1 MTKVGFT
8 GTQKGLTSIQL
19 FRISELIEGAS
30 ELHHGDCIGADDEV
44 DKIATMLRIAKT
56 IHPPLENKKRAFC
69 TRGYFLILRA
79 KGYLERNRDIVDAT
93 EYLIAAP
100 SGAEQTRSGTWS
112 TVRYAKKMRKRICVV
127 MPDGK
132 VEEVN

>member
-8 GTQKGLTSIQL
+8 GTQKGMTTIQML
-19 FRISELIEGAS
+19 HVSELIEGAS

-44 DKIATMLRIAKT
+44 DKVAAILGIPKH

-69 TRGYFLILRA
+69 TRGEFLILKA
-79 KGYLERNRDIVDAT
+79 KDYLERNRDIVDET
-93 EYLIAAP
+93 EYLVAAP
-100 SGAEQTRSGTWS
+100 SGAELVRSGTWS
-112 TVRYAKKMRKRICVV
+112 TIRYASTLGRRISIV

-132 VEEVN
+132 VEEIK